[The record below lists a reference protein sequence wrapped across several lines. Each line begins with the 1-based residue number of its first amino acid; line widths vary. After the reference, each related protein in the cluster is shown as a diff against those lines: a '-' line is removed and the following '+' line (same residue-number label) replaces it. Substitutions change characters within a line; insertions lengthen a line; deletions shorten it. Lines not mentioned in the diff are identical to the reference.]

1 MSDEY
6 KEQLLNYITNKLTLN
21 EATNNPF
28 REQFVEIKN
37 NLDTYIN
44 QKLEEQTYG
53 YAEFYVDGSLQV
65 EGNSIYLFHG
75 HYWKTEHNREYKGF
89 IVMVDE
95 NFNPIQLI
103 TKYSTGTDLRRFQD
117 VKVDEDGRLYAVD
130 ILNIYYEDVETITK
144 RFVLLNNIFIS
155 NVLYGDY
162 EVVLRNS
169 YNLNYNYVDVEQ
181 VYKKI
186 GSADYMMVGY
196 NTNNSNKISVITLTI
211 NVGSQNEW
219 NIYNSNYQAT
229 SGLWG
234 YLTWDENTTD
244 LRLVTNNVV
253 SSKVKYL
260 EFKFDGSNFST
271 ITTYNLMKLGED
283 YLENYMREVIIK
295 DNDEVYYQIDY
306 FDIIFKTNYDNN
318 SYDVIYYGEISE
330 TNFYYYFV
338 NINNNI
344 FLARYYSFYD
354 DQSESHYCLKYGL
367 IENNQVYFSDEFE
380 MSDGIGRFFSK
391 GVFNT
396 KTSFNLNELT
406 IQAGNYIEILP
417 VDYNPLNYNGA
428 SYINYNLLKSHKAT
442 LYKNNRLLFSRN
454 LYNKVVNNNS
464 ITSTVQLPNTMLNNI
479 EINKENLISETN
491 LSMDKE
497 QLSLTKNIYETV
509 YFNFTNTINVIDED
523 ENKSYPTV
531 ANYVTGNINTGT
543 QSNYTTTAITK
554 VRINYTDDTN
564 KIVSI
569 NWNYMNTFNKKT
581 NFIVYTE
588 KQIKNI
594 EFISN
599 DESFVYLTKT
609 FENEVG
615 KYYLIKQKIRTGE
628 KAIPTP
634 LLYENEQINYNN
646 DEVFVY
652 S

>member
-28 REQFVEIKN
+28 REQFIEIKN
-37 NLDTYIN
+37 NLDTYIDE
-44 QKLEEQTYG
+44 KLEQYTYG
-53 YAEFYVDGSLQV
+53 PAEYYVDGSLQV
-65 EGNSIYLFHG
+65 EGNSVYLFHG
-75 HYWKTEHNREYKGF
+75 HYWKTLHNREYKGF
-89 IVMVDE
+89 IVMIDE

-130 ILNIYYEDVETITK
+130 ILNTYSGNVETITK
-144 RFVLLNNIFIS
+144 RFVLLNNIFTS
-155 NVLYGDY
+155 NILYGY
-162 EVVLRNS
+162 YTVVLRNS
-169 YNLNYNYVDVEQ
+169 YSLYYSYVDVTQ

-196 NTNNSNKISVITLTI
+196 NNNNSNKISVITLTI

-234 YLTWDENTTD
+234 YLTWNENTTD

-260 EFKFDGSNFST
+260 EFKFNGSSFST
-271 ITTYNLMKLGED
+271 VTTYNLMELSEN

-306 FDIIFKTNYDNN
+306 FDMIFKTNYETN
-318 SYDVIYYGEISE
+318 SYDAIYGGEISSRL
-330 TNFYYYFV
+330 FYYYFV

-344 FLARYYSFYD
+344 FLARYYSYND
-354 DQSESHYCLKYGL
+354 DQSETHYCLKCGL
-367 IENNQVYFSDEFE
+367 IENNKVYFSDDFE
-380 MSDGIGRFFSK
+380 MSDGIGRLFSK
-391 GVFNT
+391 GVFNA
-396 KTSFNLNELT
+396 KNSFNLNELT
-406 IQAGNYIEILP
+406 IQAGDYIEMLP

-454 LYNKVVNNNS
+454 LYNKVVNDNS
-464 ITSTVQLPNTMLNNI
+464 ITATVQLPNTMLNDI

-491 LSMDKE
+491 LPMNKE

-509 YFNFTNTINVIDED
+509 YFNFTNSINVIDED
-523 ENKSYPTV
+523 ENKSYPLV
-531 ANYVTGNINTGT
+531 ANYITENINTGT
-543 QSNYTTTAITK
+543 QNNYTTTAITK
-554 VRINYTDDTN
+554 VRVNYTDDTS
-564 KIVSI
+564 KII
-569 NWNYMNTFNKKT
+569 PITWNYMDKFNKKT
-581 NFIVYTE
+581 NFIIYVE

-599 DESFVYLTKT
+599 DENFTYLTKT

-615 KYYLIKQKIRTGE
+615 KYYLIKQKMRTGE
-628 KAIPTP
+628 KAILTP
-634 LLYENEQINYNN
+634 LLYNNEQVNYKNN
-646 DEVFVY
+646 ELYVY